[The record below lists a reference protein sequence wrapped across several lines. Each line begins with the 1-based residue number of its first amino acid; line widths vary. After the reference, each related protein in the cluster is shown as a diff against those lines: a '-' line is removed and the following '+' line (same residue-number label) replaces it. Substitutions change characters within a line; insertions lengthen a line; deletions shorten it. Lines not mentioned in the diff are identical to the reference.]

1 VLGLEIANDA
11 ALLWMQVLLVWA
23 GANYLT
29 FADPS
34 DHEELEE
41 LRRHGIRS
49 WRRRVYERA
58 AAAGLITLLL
68 PGLHA
73 RGLLPRIALAA
84 LVLAG
89 CLLLPLT
96 RLRVVAHKRRS
107 RTSGAPLAEQHGF
120 WLAEWEAAVNAAVA
134 VLSWILVR
142 QGGLGVRPW
151 IVLPGTSRE
160 LTVVSGCAALVLGV
174 AGGGSFIVRGLLN
187 KAGALPRQPDAS
199 GAASA
204 REEGEDAPVDA
215 VEFSRGRIIGVLER
229 VIVLVLMAVQAYQAI
244 AFLMAAKGLIRS
256 KDLESRDFAEY
267 FLIGTLASMALA
279 LAGGV
284 TAQLLLKCWP

>member
-1 VLGLEIANDA
+1 MLGLETANGA
-11 ALLWMQVLLVWA
+11 ALLWMQVLLVWTA
-23 GANYLT
+23 ANYLT

-34 DHEELEE
+34 DHEELAE

-49 WRRRVYERA
+49 WRRRVLGRA
-58 AAAGLITLLL
+58 AAAGLITFLL
-68 PGLHA
+68 PGLHV
-73 RGLLPRIALAA
+73 RGSGPRTALAA

-89 CLLLPLT
+89 CILLPLT
-96 RLRVVAHKRRS
+96 RVRIVAHQRRAQLGGT
-107 RTSGAPLAEQHGF
+107 RLAEQHGF
-120 WLAEWEAAVNAAVA
+120 WLAEWETAVNAAVA
-134 VLSWILVR
+134 VLSWSLVYHGR
-142 QGGLGVRPW
+142 LGVRPW
-151 IVLPGTSRE
+151 ILLPATTRE
-160 LTVVSGCAALVLGV
+160 LTVVSGCAVLVLTV

-187 KAGALPRQPDAS
+187 KAGVLPRQQDSA
-199 GAASA
+199 GAPAA
-204 REEGEDAPVDA
+204 HVAGEDAPVDA

-284 TAQLLLKCWP
+284 AAQLLLLHWR